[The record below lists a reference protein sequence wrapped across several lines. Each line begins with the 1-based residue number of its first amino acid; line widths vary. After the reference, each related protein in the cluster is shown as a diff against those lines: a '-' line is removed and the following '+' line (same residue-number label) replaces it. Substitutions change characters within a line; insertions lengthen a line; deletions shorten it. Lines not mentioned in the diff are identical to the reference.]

1 MPPVGASLLLFTE
14 SLYSLH
20 GSFTP
25 PCYTVLGIGKSRVQP
40 VRCTETNEKEDNTM
54 GGGMMGGF
62 GGSVGGLGLFGG
74 LHNTRLTIGLLKET
88 RP

>member
-1 MPPVGASLLLFTE
+1 MSQLGTSLFVFTE
-14 SLYSLH
+14 SLNSLY

-25 PCYTVLGIGKSRVQP
+25 SCYTVLNIGKSRVQP

-54 GGGMMGGF
+54 GGGMMGGL